1 MGTFR
6 ISFYAAET
14 QATIKGIG
22 FRSVSTQAQLIEH
35 TLAVVLNF
43 CDKQAS
49 DSSASTVY

>member
-6 ISFYAAET
+6 IVFNTMET
-14 QATIKGIG
+14 QGTIKGIG

-35 TLAVVLNF
+35 ALAVILDF